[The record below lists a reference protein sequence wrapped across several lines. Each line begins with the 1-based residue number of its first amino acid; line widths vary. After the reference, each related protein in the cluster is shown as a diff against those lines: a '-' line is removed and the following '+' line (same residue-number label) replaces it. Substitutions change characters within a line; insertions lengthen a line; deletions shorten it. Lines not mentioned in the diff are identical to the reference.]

1 MDTNNGVEAM
11 NKTLKYNYL
20 PRGKNLTLSHL
31 VTVLMEEYLPESFL
45 KYQKEN
51 FAMTESY
58 RSYNDFVPDYLR
70 GRPRKVVLHC
80 LSRIQKVAK
89 FKKESITMTTAGTFS
104 VRSPSGKTHMVQFM
118 GDNNMPQCTCKDW
131 VRWHIPCKHFMA
143 IFSHHPQWGWNKLPQ
158 SYLENEYLSA
168 DSSILSSSSAPI
180 SELRCDQDLDHE
192 KNNLKEEEIKADLL
206 PSHVSSQSI

>member
-1 MDTNNGVEAM
+1 
-11 NKTLKYNYL
+11 
-20 PRGKNLTLSHL
+20 
-31 VTVLMEEYLPESFL
+31 MEEFLPESFL

-89 FKKESITMTTAGTFS
+89 FKKDSITMTTAGTFS

-131 VRWHIPCKHFMA
+131 VR
-143 IFSHHPQWGWNKLPQ
+143 
-158 SYLENEYLSA
+158 
-168 DSSILSSSSAPI
+168 
-180 SELRCDQDLDHE
+180 
-192 KNNLKEEEIKADLL
+192 
-206 PSHVSSQSI
+206 